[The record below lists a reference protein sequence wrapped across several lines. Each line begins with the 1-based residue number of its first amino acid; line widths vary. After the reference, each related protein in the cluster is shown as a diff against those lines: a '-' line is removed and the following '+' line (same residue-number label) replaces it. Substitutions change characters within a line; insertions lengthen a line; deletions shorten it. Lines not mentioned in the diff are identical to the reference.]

1 MTVVVVTGLGLVS
14 ALGSRD
20 RDPPSESLCE
30 RTWHKLLNQES
41 AIAMGQPFPDLAPRP
56 LAMIGDRPAELRD
69 LTRQLVLDTLEDA
82 GMAPPLPNL
91 GLVIGSSRSAQG
103 SWEAIAHRFLTGDP
117 ELPDLSDCLN
127 YLPDLPARMA
137 ARLTGSQGIVQAP
150 MNACNTGM
158 WAIAQGYELIRT
170 GYAQQVL
177 AGAIE
182 APITP
187 LTLAG
192 FTQMGALA
200 KTGCYPFDRD
210 REGLVLGEG
219 GAFVLL
225 ESLESAQQRQ
235 ASIYGQILGAAFTCD
250 AYHVSSPKPDRTS
263 AAIAIK
269 TCLQRSQLTP
279 SSIDYIHAHGT
290 STPLNDAAESRL
302 IEDLFPATVAVSSTK
317 GATGHT
323 LGASGALG
331 IAFSLMA
338 LKHQILPPCVGLRE
352 PEFNLKVVRAAH
364 SQCIQHC
371 LCLSFAFGGNNG
383 AIALGN
389 NIN

>member
-20 RDPPSESLCE
+20 NA
-30 RTWHKLLNQES
+30 TWHKLLNQES
-41 AIAMGQPFPDLAPRP
+41 AIAMAQPFPDLAPRP
-56 LAMIGDRPAELRD
+56 LAMIGDRPASLREL
-69 LTRQLVLDTLEDA
+69 THQLVLETLEDA
-82 GMAPPLPNL
+82 GMTPPLPDL
-91 GLVIGSSRSAQG
+91 GIVVGSSRSAQG
-103 SWEAIAHRFLTGDP
+103 SWEAIAGRFLTGDP
-117 ELPDLSDCLN
+117 EFPNLSNCLD
-127 YLPDLPARMA
+127 YLPDLPARMVA
-137 ARLTGSQGIVQAP
+137 QLTGTQGIVQAP

-158 WAIAQGYELIRT
+158 WAIAQGYELIRC

-219 GAFVLL
+219 GAFLLL

-235 ASIYGQILGAAFTCD
+235 ASIYGQILGAAFTSD
-250 AYHVSSPKPDRTS
+250 AYHVSAPKPDRMS

-269 TCLQRSQLTP
+269 TCLERSGLTP
-279 SSIDYIHAHGT
+279 NSIDYIHAHGT
-290 STPLNDAAESRL
+290 STPLNDAAESQL
-302 IEDLFPATVAVSSTK
+302 IQYLFPATVPVSSTK

-352 PEFNLKVVRAAH
+352 PEFNLNVVCAAR
-364 SQCIQHC
+364 SQPIQHC

-383 AIALGN
+383 AIALGKKS
-389 NIN
+389 

>member
-14 ALGSRD
+14 ALGTRD
-20 RDPPSESLCE
+20 R
-30 RTWHKLLNQES
+30 TWEKLLKGES
-41 AIAMGQPFPDLAPRP
+41 AIATAQPFPELKPRP
-56 LAMIGDRPAELRD
+56 LAMIGDSPANLRD
-69 LTRQLVLDTLEDA
+69 LTRQLVLDTLQDA
-82 GMAPPLPNL
+82 GMTPPLPDL
-91 GLVIGSSRSAQG
+91 AMVIGSSRSDQG
-103 SWEAIAHRFLTGDP
+103 SWEAIADRFLTGHP
-117 ELPDLSDCLN
+117 NLSDCLD

-137 ARLTGSQGIVQAP
+137 AQLTGSQSIVQAP

-219 GAFVLL
+219 GAFLLL

-235 ASIYGQILGAAFTCD
+235 ASIYGQILGAAFTSD
-250 AYHVSSPKPDRTS
+250 AYHVSAPKPDRTS

-269 TCLQRSQLTP
+269 TCLERSGLTP
-279 SSIDYIHAHGT
+279 RAIDYIHAHGT
-290 STPLNDAAESRL
+290 STALNDAAESRL
-302 IEDLFPATVAVSSTK
+302 IQHLFPPTVPISSTK

-352 PEFNLKVVRAAH
+352 PEFNLNLVRAAH

-383 AIALGN
+383 AIATSAVSRRFP
-389 NIN
+389 

>member
-20 RDPPSESLCE
+20 R
-30 RTWHKLLNQES
+30 TWRKLLNQES
-41 AIAMGQPFPDLAPRP
+41 AIAMAQPFPDLEPRP
-56 LAMIGDRPAELRD
+56 LALIGDNAGHPWRDRPADLRD
-69 LTRQLVLDTLEDA
+69 LTRQLVLETLEDA

-91 GLVIGSSRSAQG
+91 GLAIGSSRSAQG
-103 SWEAIAHRFLTGDP
+103 SWETIAHQFLTGDR
-117 ELPDLSDCLN
+117 ELPDLSHCLD
-127 YLPDLPARMA
+127 YLPDLPARIA
-137 ARLTGSQGIVQAP
+137 AQLTGTQGIVQAP

-158 WAIAQGYELIRT
+158 WAIAQGYELIRC
-170 GYAQQVL
+170 GRVQQVL

-200 KTGCYPFDRD
+200 KTGCYPFDRH

-219 GAFVLL
+219 GAFLFL

-235 ASIYGQILGAAFTCD
+235 ASIYGQILGAAFTND
-250 AYHVSSPKPDRTS
+250 AYHVSAPKPDRTS

-269 TCLQRSQLTP
+269 TCLERAGLTP
-279 SSIDYIHAHGT
+279 RAIDYIHAHGT
-290 STPLNDAAESRL
+290 STPLNDAAESQL
-302 IEDLFPATVAVSSTK
+302 IEHLFPPTVPVSSTK

-338 LKHQILPPCVGLRE
+338 MKHEILLPCVGLRE
-352 PEFNLKVVRAAH
+352 PEFNLNLVRSTR
-364 SQCIQHC
+364 SQCIQHS

-383 AIALGN
+383 AIALVN
-389 NIN
+389 SPKQ

>member
-20 RDPPSESLCE
+20 NA
-30 RTWHKLLNQES
+30 TWHKLLNQES
-41 AIAMGQPFPDLAPRP
+41 AIAMAQPFPDLAPRP
-56 LAMIGDRPAELRD
+56 LAMIGDCPASLRE
-69 LTRQLVLDTLEDA
+69 LTRQLVLETLEDA
-82 GMAPPLPNL
+82 DMTPPLPDL
-91 GLVIGSSRSAQG
+91 GIVVGSSRSAQG
-103 SWEAIAHRFLTGDP
+103 SWEAIAGRFLTADP
-117 ELPDLSDCLN
+117 EFPNLSNCLD

-137 ARLTGSQGIVQAP
+137 AQLTGTQGIVQAP

-158 WAIAQGYELIRT
+158 WAIAQGYELIRC

-219 GAFVLL
+219 GAFLLL

-235 ASIYGQILGAAFTCD
+235 ASIYGHILGAAFTSD
-250 AYHVSSPKPDRTS
+250 AYHVSAPKPDRMS

-269 TCLQRSQLTP
+269 TCLERSGLTP

-290 STPLNDAAESRL
+290 STPLNDAAESQL
-302 IEDLFPATVAVSSTK
+302 IQHLFPATVPVSSTK

-352 PEFNLKVVRAAH
+352 PEFNLNVVCAAR
-364 SQCIQHC
+364 SQPIQHC

-383 AIALGN
+383 AIALGKKS
-389 NIN
+389 

>member
-14 ALGSRD
+14 ALGWRD
-20 RDPPSESLCE
+20 R
-30 RTWHKLLNQES
+30 TWEKLLKGES
-41 AIAMGQPFPDLAPRP
+41 AIATAQPFPELEPRP
-56 LAMIGDRPAELRD
+56 LAMIANSPANLRD
-69 LTRQLVLDTLEDA
+69 LTRQLVLDTLKDA
-82 GMAPPLPNL
+82 GIAPPLPDL
-91 GLVIGSSRSAQG
+91 GIAIGSSRSAQG
-103 SWEAIAHRFLTGDP
+103 SWEAIADRFLTGHP
-117 ELPDLSDCLN
+117 NLSDCLD

-137 ARLTGSQGIVQAP
+137 AQLTGSQSIVQAP

-219 GAFVLL
+219 GAFLLL

-235 ASIYGQILGAAFTCD
+235 ASIYGQILGAAFTSD
-250 AYHVSSPKPDRTS
+250 AYHVSAPKPDRTS

-269 TCLQRSQLTP
+269 TCLERSGLTP
-279 SSIDYIHAHGT
+279 RAIDYIHAHGT
-290 STPLNDAAESRL
+290 STVLNDAAESRL
-302 IEDLFPATVAVSSTK
+302 IQHLFPPTVPISSTK

-338 LKHQILPPCVGLRE
+338 LKHQILPSCVGLRE
-352 PEFNLKVVRAAH
+352 PEFNLNLVRAAH

-383 AIALGN
+383 AIVLGN
-389 NIN
+389 YS

>member
-14 ALGSRD
+14 ALGTRD
-20 RDPPSESLCE
+20 G
-30 RTWHKLLNQES
+30 TWRKLLNGES
-41 AIAMGQPFPDLAPRP
+41 AIATAQPFPDLDPRP
-56 LAMIGDRPAELRD
+56 LAMIGNSPANLRD
-69 LTRQLVLDTLEDA
+69 LTRQLVLDTLKDA
-82 GMAPPLPNL
+82 GIAPPLPDL
-91 GLVIGSSRSAQG
+91 GIAIGSSRSAQG
-103 SWEAIAHRFLTGDP
+103 SWEAIAGRFLTEDP
-117 ELPDLSDCLN
+117 ELPNLCDCLD

-137 ARLTGSQGIVQAP
+137 AQLTESQGIVQAP

-170 GYAQQVL
+170 GRVSQML

-219 GAFVLL
+219 GAFLLL

-235 ASIYGQILGAAFTCD
+235 ASIYGQILGAAFTSD
-250 AYHVSSPKPDRTS
+250 AYHVSAPKPDRTS

-269 TCLQRSQLTP
+269 TCLERSGLTP

-290 STPLNDAAESRL
+290 STLLNDAAESRL
-302 IEDLFPATVAVSSTK
+302 IEHLFPPNIAVSSTK

-338 LKHQILPPCVGLRE
+338 IKHQILPPCVGLRE
-352 PEFNLKVVRAAH
+352 PEFNLNLVRAAH

-383 AIALGN
+383 AISTSAVSRRFP
-389 NIN
+389 

>member
-14 ALGSRD
+14 ALGTRD
-20 RDPPSESLCE
+20 G
-30 RTWHKLLNQES
+30 TWRKLLNGES
-41 AIAMGQPFPDLAPRP
+41 AIATAQPFPDLDPRP
-56 LAMIGDRPAELRD
+56 LAMIGNSPANLRD
-69 LTRQLVLDTLEDA
+69 LTRQLVLDTVQDA
-82 GMAPPLPNL
+82 GMTSPLPDL

-103 SWEAIAHRFLTGDP
+103 SWEAIADQFLTGHP
-117 ELPDLSDCLN
+117 NLSDCLD
-127 YLPDLPARMA
+127 YLPDLPARIA
-137 ARLTGSQGIVQAP
+137 ARLTGTQGIVQAP

-158 WAIAQGYELIRT
+158 WAIAQGYELIRC
-170 GYAQQVL
+170 GRVQQVL

-219 GAFVLL
+219 GAFLLL

-235 ASIYGQILGAAFTCD
+235 ASIYGQILGAAFTSD
-250 AYHVSSPKPDRTS
+250 AYHMSAPKPDRTS

-269 TCLQRSQLTP
+269 TCLERSGLTP

-290 STPLNDAAESRL
+290 STPLNDAAESQL
-302 IEDLFPATVAVSSTK
+302 IQHLFPPAVAVTSTK

-338 LKHQILPPCVGLRE
+338 LTHQIIPPCVGLKE
-352 PEFNLKVVRAAH
+352 PDFDLNFVRSAT
-364 SQCIQHC
+364 SEDIQHG
-371 LCLSFAFGGNNG
+371 LCLGFAFGGNNG
-383 AIALGN
+383 AIALSRLEAN
-389 NIN
+389 PLAERVLKI